1 MGFIAGLKQ
10 IFKRYIYT
18 SIILGFIIIWILILI
33 FQYLF
38 FDDVFRSFIIIL
50 GGILMLF
57 SIILFLVSFIKP
69 VNKMGRLVIIIA
81 LLIAITITVIF
92 TEEIYLPTN
101 QLFFITFLVINVFF
115 TAFFAFKFCID
126 SATKVDD
133 FLYKKEKSRKIT
145 RTIEFLL
152 FGFLNWWFLRATWLF
167 FRNNLDPLAQIASI
181 IFRIIIWVNL
191 ILIGV
196 VILRAIITKKFAS
209 YISLFFLL
217 TFFYVLYLIFDLI
230 YGVFF
235 TYESGDPTYIVLSF
249 IIDLVLFLYIIGI
262 VYDRADYI
270 QNKLKILKIDTIALF
285 LIIMKLYVQIS
296 KIISRAGLEVFY
308 VFLQWGLFIIFMF
321 FTLLIGVYSIFA
333 HKPKK

>member
-1 MGFIAGLKQ
+1 MGFISGLKEV
-10 IFKRYIYT
+10 FKRYLYT
-18 SIILGFIIIWILILI
+18 SIIIGFIIIWILILV
-33 FQYLF
+33 FQYLY
-38 FDDVFRSFIIIL
+38 FDITFRSIIIIL

-57 SIILFLVSFIKP
+57 SVVLFFVSIIKP
-69 VNKMGRLVIIIA
+69 VNKMGKIIIIIA

-92 TEEIYLPTN
+92 TEEIFLPTN
-101 QLFFITFLVINVFF
+101 HLLFFIFLIINVFF

-133 FLYKKEKSRKIT
+133 FLYKKEKSRKVFRI
-145 RTIEFLL
+145 IEFLL

-167 FRNNLDPLAQIASI
+167 FRNNLDPLAQIASV
-181 IFRIIIWVNL
+181 IFRIIIWVDL

-196 VILRAIITKKFAS
+196 VILRAIITKKFAA
-209 YISLFFLL
+209 YINLFFLL
-217 TFFYVLYLIFDLI
+217 SFFYVLYLIFDAI

-235 TYESGDPTYIVLSF
+235 TYESGDPIYVFLSF

-262 VYDRADYI
+262 VYDRADYLK
-270 QNKLKILKIDTIALF
+270 NKLKILKIDTIALF

-296 KIISRAGLEVFY
+296 KIISKTGLEVFY
-308 VFLQWGLFIIFMF
+308 VVLQWWLFVIFMF
-321 FTLLIGVYSIFA
+321 FTLLIGIYSIFA